1 MVNAEKPKGMASTM
15 KGVFICIEGLDGS
28 GKSTQAKLLTKKL
41 CKAGYNAIF
50 TAEPSQG
57 KIGKFIRK
65 RLFEQER
72 MPITVEALLFAAD
85 RIEHVQNIVLPAL
98 KEGKIVISDRYVYS
112 SLAYQ
117 GSAGLNLDW
126 IENINKNAQKPDLS
140 IFIDVAPEVVLER
153 LKRKKSVM
161 ENLQTQRKVQEI
173 YQKYIEKGEL
183 KRVDGSKSKNEV
195 LEALHAE
202 VIGFLKKVDA

>member
-15 KGVFICIEGLDGS
+15 KGLFICIEGLDGS

-41 CKAGYNAIF
+41 CKAGYNAVF

-72 MPITVEALLFAAD
+72 MPTTVEALLFAAD
-85 RIEHVQNIVLPAL
+85 RIEHVQNTVTPAL
-98 KEGKIVISDRYVYS
+98 KAGKIVISDRYVFS

-117 GSAGLNLDW
+117 GSAGLNLSW
-126 IENINKNAQKPDLS
+126 IENINVNAQKPDLS

-183 KRVDGSKSKNEV
+183 KRVDGAKSKNEV
-195 LEALHAE
+195 LEALYAE
-202 VIGFLKKVDA
+202 VVSFLKKVDA